1 MNRIFRLCLQKNSSK
16 NEFSFSFLKFF
27 CTKDYKPFHD
37 SLFKY
42 SNNIAIVDNHGSFKY
57 KDILH
62 SSYTV
67 AEKIRSFI
75 PNSRERISFLCSSD
89 ATYVSVLLACWL
101 TGNVAVPL
109 CSSHPES
116 MLEYYIV
123 DSQSKLLIS
132 NEKYLDPI
140 KNIASKSNLPFFVVD
155 HDILS
160 RPSTIKQHQLES
172 DFSSSNSCSE
182 NERALIIYTSGTT
195 GRPKGV
201 VLNHGTLFSQTSAV
215 ITMWNITEKDAILH
229 SLPLHHI
236 HGIMNALLC
245 LLKAGGTI
253 VMQQK
258 FNTVE
263 VWKHFLKL
271 DNKPLVNLFFA
282 VPTMYAKLVQK
293 FEQVGMS
300 ENKAREQCL
309 NSMRLMC
316 SGSASLP
323 VPVFHRWEDITGHR
337 IVERFGM
344 SEIGMAL
351 STTLEGPRQAGT
363 VGIPLPDVE
372 IKIRKNNNDSAGAVN
387 DLVVGNHSEIKMLSE
402 NETSGEL
409 LVRGPNVFKE
419 YWNKEKA
426 TAEAFTK
433 DGWFQTGDTA
443 CFEDGAFK
451 ILGRSS
457 VDIIKSGGFK
467 ISALEVESC
476 LLRHPDII
484 ECTVFGLPDDVWGER
499 VAALIIF
506 KKGKEVIDS
515 ELKTWCKQ
523 YIPPY
528 SIPTAIKHVEE
539 IPRNVLG
546 KVNKKELRAKYSPSK
561 K

>member
-1 MNRIFRLCLQKNSSK
+1 
-16 NEFSFSFLKFF
+16 
-27 CTKDYKPFHD
+27 
-37 SLFKY
+37 
-42 SNNIAIVDNHGSFKY
+42 
-57 KDILH
+57 
-62 SSYTV
+62 
-67 AEKIRSFI
+67 
-75 PNSRERISFLCSSD
+75 
-89 ATYVSVLLACWL
+89 
-101 TGNVAVPL
+101 
-109 CSSHPES
+109 
-116 MLEYYIV
+116 MLEYYIT

-132 NEKYLDPI
+132 SEKYLEPI
-140 KNIASKSNLPFFVVD
+140 KNIASKSNLPVFVVD
-155 HDILS
+155 HCIFS
-160 RPSTIKQHQLES
+160 GPSAISQHQLLES
-172 DFSSSNSCSE
+172 NFFSSNSGSE

-215 ITMWNITEKDAILH
+215 IKMWNITEKDAILH

-245 LLKAGGTI
+245 LLKAGGTV

-258 FNTVE
+258 FNSVE
-263 VWKHFLKL
+263 AWKHFLKM
-271 DNKPLVNLFFA
+271 DNKPTVNLFFA
-282 VPTMYAKLVQK
+282 VPTMYAKLVQE
-293 FEQVGMS
+293 FEKVGLTES
-300 ENKAREQCL
+300 KAREQCL
-309 NSMRLMC
+309 KSMRLMC

-323 VPVFHRWEDITGHR
+323 VPVFYRWEDITGHR

-372 IKIRKNNNDSAGAVN
+372 IKIRKINDDSTAEVA
-387 DLVVGNHSEIKMLSE
+387 DLVVGDHSEVKILSK
-402 NETSGEL
+402 NGTSGEL

-426 TAEAFTK
+426 TTEAFTE
-433 DGWFQTGDTA
+433 DRWFQTGDTA

-457 VDIIKSGGFK
+457 VDIIKSGGYK

-499 VAALIIF
+499 VATLIIF
-506 KKGKEVIDS
+506 KNGKEVIDS

-528 SIPTAIKHVEE
+528 TVPTIIKHVNE

>member
-1 MNRIFRLCLQKNSSK
+1 M
-16 NEFSFSFLKFF
+16 
-27 CTKDYKPFHD
+27 
-37 SLFKY
+37 
-42 SNNIAIVDNHGSFKY
+42 
-57 KDILH
+57 H

-67 AEKIRSFI
+67 AEKIRSFV

-116 MLEYYIV
+116 MLEYYIT

-132 NEKYLDPI
+132 TEKYLEPI
-140 KNIASKSNLPFFVVD
+140 KNIASKSNLPFFFID

-160 RPSTIKQHQLES
+160 SPSTISQHQLLES
-172 DFSSSNSCSE
+172 DFFSSNSCLE

-215 ITMWNITEKDAILH
+215 LKMWNITEKDSILH

-245 LLKAGGTI
+245 LLKAGGTV

-263 VWKHFLKL
+263 AWKHFLKM
-271 DNKPLVNLFFA
+271 DNGPSVNLFFA
-282 VPTMYAKLVQK
+282 VPTMYSKLVQM

-300 ENKAREQCL
+300 ENQARKQCL

-323 VPVFHRWEDITGHR
+323 VPVFNRWEDITGHR

-351 STTLEGPRQAGT
+351 STTLDGPRLAGT

-372 IKIRKNNNDSAGAVN
+372 VKLRKVNDESSVEVT
-387 DLVVGNHSEIKMLSE
+387 DLVVGNHSEIKILSG

-409 LVRGPNVFKE
+409 LVKGPNVFKE

-426 TAEAFTK
+426 TEEAFAE

-457 VDIIKSGGFK
+457 VDIIKSGGYK

-499 VAALIIF
+499 VSTLIIF
-506 KKGKEVIDS
+506 KKGKEITDS
-515 ELKTWCKQ
+515 ELKAWCKQ
-523 YIPPY
+523 YVPPY
-528 SIPTAIKHVEE
+528 TIPTIIKPVDE